1 MKRLILALVSAA
13 ALATAVQAAEPA
25 FPDWRQYRDVANSS
39 YVTPDGGRVLQLSVV
54 VKATPAQVW
63 RAFTT
68 GERAFTTGEGYR
80 EWVAPVARIDLAVDG
95 MIEASYNAAARIGD
109 PDNIRNRIVAYVPER
124 MLSIRNVQAPRQL
137 PYRELFPQISTTIE
151 MEDLGQGRTRV
162 MLTAVGYGQGE
173 GFDTLYRHFEWGNA
187 YTLDALKTRFETG
200 PVDWAALEA
209 KRKAAAATTVVH
221 AAATAVVQGGN

>member
-13 ALATAVQAAEPA
+13 ALTTTALAAEPT

-39 YVTPDGGRVLQLSVV
+39 YVAPDGRRVLQLSVV

-68 GERAFTTGEGYR
+68 GEGYR
-80 EWVAPVARIDLAVDG
+80 EWVAPVAQIDLAVDG
-95 MIEASYNAAARIGD
+95 MIEASYNAAASIGD
-109 PDNIRNRIVAYVPER
+109 PDNIKNRIVAYVPER

-162 MLTAVGYGQGE
+162 MLTAVGYGPGV

-209 KRKAAAATTVVH
+209 KRKT

>member
-63 RAFTT
+63 
-68 GERAFTTGEGYR
+68 RAFTTGEGYR

-209 KRKAAAATTVVH
+209 KRKAAAATTVV
-221 AAATAVVQGGN
+221 QGGN

>member
-1 MKRLILALVSAA
+1 MTRILLALAA
-13 ALATAVQAAEPA
+13 TAVLATTVQAAEPT

-39 YVTPDGGRVLQLSVV
+39 YVEPDGDRVLQLSIV

-68 GERAFTTGEGYR
+68 GEGYR
-80 EWVAPVARIDLAVDG
+80 EWVAPVAHIDLAVDG
-95 MIEASYNAAARIGD
+95 MIEASYNADARIGD
-109 PDNIRNRIVAYVPER
+109 PNNIQNRIVAYVPGR
-124 MLSIRNVQAPRQL
+124 MLSIRNVQAPKQL

-151 MEDLGQGRTRV
+151 LEDLGQGRTRV
-162 MLTAVGYGQGE
+162 MLTAVGYGEGV

-187 YTLDALKTRFETG
+187 YTLNELKRRFDTG

-209 KRKAAAATTVVH
+209 KRKAAAAT
-221 AAATAVVQGGN
+221 AVVQGGN